1 MLVAALHTRESQDPS
16 KFNRY
21 LHQGDLLG
29 SPCERVPCGKDKTKD
44 DYVPDFAADE
54 WEKAAIH
61 ALTMP
66 DKKRNREALGISYAT
81 TDLAALATF
90 AEAYN
95 GLGYFLYRSSTSPY
109 AFAGTSGEAA
119 GKYESDGKYTP
130 GKKDKQIGA
139 YAVMAS
145 VQGQTST
152 ATASSTSSSAPTTPV
167 TPSAEAKAVRPSAA
181 ASTGRR
187 KGLFGGL
194 FKKKLRA
201 KFEKAAP
208 TLFPGQM
215 TE

>member
-66 DKKRNREALGISYAT
+66 DKKRHREALGISYAT

-95 GLGYFLYRSSTSPY
+95 AEFEDMERRVPDLARIQERIGFQPSRSI
-109 AFAGTSGEAA
+109 
-119 GKYESDGKYTP
+119 D
-130 GKKDKQIGA
+130 QIIDDVIA
-139 YAVMAS
+139 HVKS
-145 VQGQTST
+145 
-152 ATASSTSSSAPTTPV
+152 
-167 TPSAEAKAVRPSAA
+167 ER
-181 ASTGRR
+181 
-187 KGLFGGL
+187 
-194 FKKKLRA
+194 
-201 KFEKAAP
+201 
-208 TLFPGQM
+208 
-215 TE
+215 